1 MTNERLKVA
10 LHRAGLTNET
20 VARAIGVDPKTVDR
34 WLGGRTPHPR
44 HRWAIAVQ
52 VGEDEE
58 YLWPDARRSVP
69 SNGGAAAEV
78 VAAYA
83 YRSDLDSHRWWKLFQ
98 RAERQIDLLGYTL
111 YFLPQQ
117 HPGLADLLREKAKAG
132 CQVRLCLADPE
143 SDNVLARDE
152 EEREAITLV
161 ARIASTLHWL
171 EPLLEEDG
179 IEARFQQAPL
189 YSSIFRFDDQM
200 LVTPHLYAIPGHAA
214 PLLHLRRLGSNGVF
228 SRFAT
233 HFEGIWAHTRPI
245 GEDRGRTPLSSG
257 S

>member
-1 MTNERLKVA
+1 MTNERLRVA
-10 LHRAGLTNET
+10 LQRAGLTTEA
-20 VARAIGVDPKTVDR
+20 VARATGVDPKTAHR
-34 WLGGRTPHPR
+34 WVAGRTPHPR
-44 HRWAIAVQ
+44 HRWVIAAQ

-58 YLWPDARRSVP
+58 YLWPDARRSIP
-69 SNGGAAAEV
+69 ANDGAAAEV
-78 VAAYA
+78 VAAYP
-83 YRSDLDSHRWWKLFQ
+83 YRSDLDTHRWWALFQ

-111 YFLPQQ
+111 YFLPLQ
-117 HPGLADLLREKAKAG
+117 HPGLADLLRDKAKRG
-132 CQVRLCLADPE
+132 CAVRLCLADPE
-143 SDNVLARDE
+143 SGNVLARDE
-152 EEREAITLV
+152 EEQEAITLV

-171 EPLLEEDG
+171 EPLLEEDC

-233 HFEGIWAHTRPI
+233 HFEGIWADTRPI
-245 GEDRGRTPLSSG
+245 GEDRERTPLSSR